1 MRPFLNLEF
10 VLPMMFY
17 FIGKHRFPF
26 FFAFCGL
33 QIIFGTNRMPNVL
46 TGFTEFRTEDIL
58 DDCRV
63 KRWIITS
70 SGSCRSLSFT
80 HVVM

>member
-1 MRPFLNLEF
+1 
-10 VLPMMFY
+10 
-17 FIGKHRFPF
+17 
-26 FFAFCGL
+26 
-33 QIIFGTNRMPNVL
+33 MPNVL

-58 DDCRV
+58 DYCRV

-80 HVVM
+80 HSYVTVNSSNSLPSLYTHSLLEAFKICFLTRHLSTL